1 MIQPD
6 SDKAASHEATV
17 LEMRAIDK
25 SFPGVHALRS
35 VDLTV
40 RPGEIVGL
48 VGENG
53 AGKSTLMKILS
64 GAYTRDT
71 GHILVDG
78 EVVEAGGPQDM
89 IRRGLAVIY
98 QEPALAPHLSVAENI
113 YMGRLPTTARGLVD
127 RRRLIED
134 TLVVAERLG
143 LDLDPRARVA
153 SLSVARRQMVEIA
166 RALSRDARLIVLDE
180 PSAVLADAEL
190 DGLFRVMRRLTEKG
204 VAFIYISHRL
214 NEVFRITDRVVVM
227 KDGRVVAAEPTAK
240 VTPERLIRLM
250 VGREIDAIYGARLET
265 ETATAPSD
273 APILAVRGLRR
284 DGVFH
289 DIDFSVARGEIV
301 GIAGLAGSGRTEV
314 LRAIHGADP
323 IDAGSVV
330 VGGVAARIRSP
341 REAIA
346 LGIGLLTEDRKADG
360 LLLGQSVATNVTI
373 SRLDEV
379 ASSGVIDTRR
389 ERRAV
394 GGHITRLSIRTRGPS
409 ALVRNLSG
417 GNQQKVIFAKWLHA
431 RCRILLIDEPT
442 RGVDVGAKREIYAL
456 LRELAATGVGIVMV
470 SSELPEILGMS
481 DRILVMREGRITAQ
495 LQAAEATEERI
506 MAHAT
511 RAVA

>member
-1 MIQPD
+1 
-6 SDKAASHEATV
+6 
-17 LEMRAIDK
+17 MRAIDK

-40 RPGEIVGL
+40 RRGEIVGL

-64 GAYTRDT
+64 GAYTRD
-71 GHILVDG
+71 GGEILVEG
-78 EVVEAGGPQDM
+78 EAVEAGGPQDM

-113 YMGRLPTTARGLVD
+113 YMGRLPTTSRGLVD
-127 RRRLIED
+127 RRRLTED

-166 RALSRDARLIVLDE
+166 KALSRDARLIVLDE

-227 KDGRVVAAEPTAK
+227 KDGRVVAAERTAD
-240 VTPERLIRLM
+240 VMPERLIRLM
-250 VGREIDAIYGARLET
+250 VGREIDAIYGARAANART
-265 ETATAPSD
+265 PTAE
-273 APILAVRGLRR
+273 PILAVRGLRR

-289 DIDFSVARGEIV
+289 DIGFSVAPGEIL

-314 LRAIHGADP
+314 LRAIHGADA
-323 IDAGSVV
+323 IDAGSIAVD
-330 VGGVAARIRSP
+330 GVTVRIRSP
-341 REAIA
+341 RDAIA

-373 SRLDEV
+373 SRMSDV
-379 ASSGVIDTRR
+379 APSGVIDARR
-389 ERRAV
+389 ERRTVAA
-394 GGHITRLSIRTRGPS
+394 HIARLSIRTRGP
-409 ALVRNLSG
+409 AAQVRNLSG

-481 DRILVMREGRITAQ
+481 DRILVMREGRITAE
-495 LQAAEATEERI
+495 LDAAEATEERI